1 MRLNDPN
8 VESQWLT
15 VYPVGTPE
23 LPFDENIIEMVRSAD
38 AVQGM
43 WNWLPRIS
51 GGGTSFES
59 YCQRVM
65 KLTNEGR
72 FFPMIVF
79 RKSDNELVGGAS
91 FLRPSRTHRSV
102 EIGFVLLN
110 EGFRNWVSFAALQ
123 EAMIRRASQWRAQ
136 RIVWSV
142 SKTNDRMMRV
152 MTRLGA
158 RQDGVLRSA
167 YRMNDGSW
175 SDTVIFSLIK
185 DEIPDCLQ
193 RLGQE
198 LKDTF

>member
-23 LPFDENIIEMVRSAD
+23 LPFNENIIEMVRSVD

-43 WNWLPRIS
+43 WDWLPRIS

-59 YCQRVM
+59 YCHRVI
-65 KLTNEGR
+65 KLTEEGR
-72 FFPMIVF
+72 FFPMVVF
-79 RKSDNELVGGAS
+79 RKSDNALVGGAS

-102 EIGFVLLN
+102 EIGFVLLS

-123 EAMIRRASQWRAQ
+123 EAMIRRASGWGAQ

-142 SKTNDRMMRV
+142 SANNDRMMRA
-152 MTRLGA
+152 MMRLGTK
-158 RQDGVLRSA
+158 QDGVLRSA

-175 SDTVIFSLIK
+175 CDTAIFSLVK
-185 DEIPDCLQ
+185 DEIPDSLV
-193 RLGQE
+193 RLGEE
-198 LKDTF
+198 LKDAF